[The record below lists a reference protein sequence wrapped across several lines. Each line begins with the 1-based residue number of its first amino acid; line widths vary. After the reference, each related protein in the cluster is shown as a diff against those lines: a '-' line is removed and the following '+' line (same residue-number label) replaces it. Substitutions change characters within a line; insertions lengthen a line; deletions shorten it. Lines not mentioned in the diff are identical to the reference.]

1 MSALQLV
8 GLLIVGT
15 AAGLDLV
22 SGPQVLLARP
32 IVAGTLAG
40 LVLGDLRAGILV
52 GGAMELF
59 ALEVLPVGAI
69 KYPDHGPGIVG
80 AVWLSHQAGTAGAG
94 YAVLLALL
102 CSELGGW
109 SLQWLRRANGRAL
122 ARVSDRLDRG
132 DPSAASALQVG
143 GALRDLGRSL
153 ALTLF
158 GLGVAMVVWRSGLID
173 PMIAGTLWG
182 VVLAA
187 GAAGAIAG
195 AVRMSGRSVR
205 GIIFTVALVL
215 GWLAAS
221 IAPVLPLWE
230 GR

>member
-1 MSALQLV
+1 MSTLQTA
-8 GLLIVGT
+8 GLLAVGT
-15 AAGLDLV
+15 AAGVDLV

-32 IVAGTLAG
+32 IVAGALAG
-40 LVLGDLRAGILV
+40 LVLGDLRAGVLV

-59 ALEVLPVGAI
+59 ALEILPVGAI
-69 KYPDHGPGIVG
+69 KYPDHGPGTVG
-80 AVWLSHQAGTAGAG
+80 AVWLCHQTGAIGAG

-109 SLQWLRRANGRAL
+109 SLQLMRRANGRAL
-122 ARVSDRLDRG
+122 ARMSDRLDRG
-132 DPSAASALQVG
+132 DPAAASALQIG

-153 ALTLF
+153 ALSLF
-158 GLGVAMVVWRSGLID
+158 ALLAAAVVWRSGVID
-173 PMIAGTLWG
+173 PVIAGTLWG

-205 GIIFTVALVL
+205 GIVFTVALVA

-221 IAPVLPLWE
+221 IAPALPHWE

>member
-1 MSALQLV
+1 MSWPETA
-8 GLLIVGT
+8 GLLAVGT

-32 IVAGTLAG
+32 IVVGTLSG
-40 LVLGDLRAGILV
+40 LVLGDLAAGILV

-69 KYPDHGPGIVG
+69 KYPDHGPGTVG
-80 AVWLSHQAGTAGAG
+80 AVWFCHQAGLAGAG
-94 YAVLLALL
+94 YAVLLALV
-102 CSELGGW
+102 CSEIGGG
-109 SLQWLRRANGRAL
+109 SLQLVRRANGRAL

-132 DPSAASALQVG
+132 DPAAAAGLQIG
-143 GALRDLGRSL
+143 GAVRDLARSL

-158 GLGVAMVVWRSGLID
+158 ALGAAMVAWR
-173 PMIAGTLWG
+173 WG
-182 VVLAA
+182 VVDQDIAVELWAFVLAA
-187 GAAGAIAG
+187 GVAGAVAGAI
-195 AVRMSGRSVR
+195 RMSGRSWR
-205 GIIFTVALVL
+205 GAVLALALVA

-221 IAPVLPLWE
+221 VAPALPIWE